1 MRRTN
6 VFIDVEDDVYDLVVS
21 PHKKAKSFSR
31 LMASL
36 LQGYIEDEYIRS
48 YGDGTLHD
56 MRKASVDSL
65 DSIIGTMTESLSNFG
80 LFTDELEVSN
90 NRGKELFNS
99 KKSKQED
106 IVSKHV
112 SDIKEESELVNKEN
126 NKLKEEVGN
135 LKDDMRSLKQ
145 QNLEMMDILRKLTES
160 GVINKE
166 EPKEELRT
174 SQFDKI
180 EKTSNSDVE
189 DSLSNS
195 TYMSSNLHVSE
206 KQEVDNSE
214 VENDITDEERNLMD
228 GLLGGNLFGF

>member
-145 QNLEMMDILRKLTES
+145 QNLEMMNILRKLTES
-160 GVINKE
+160 GGIKGE
-166 EPKEELRT
+166 TKEELRT
-174 SQFDKI
+174 SQLDEI

-195 TYMSSNLHVSE
+195 KYMSSNLSVPE

>member
-90 NRGKELFNS
+90 NRGKEIFNS

-126 NKLKEEVGN
+126 NKLKEEVVN
-135 LKDDMRSLKQ
+135 LKDDMRSLKR

-160 GVINKE
+160 GGIKE
-166 EPKEELRT
+166 ETKEELRT
-174 SQFDKI
+174 SQLDEI

-195 TYMSSNLHVSE
+195 TYMTSNLSVSE

>member
-36 LQGYIEDEYIRS
+36 LQGYIKDEYIRS

-90 NRGKELFNS
+90 NRGKEIFNS

-126 NKLKEEVGN
+126 NKLKEEVVN
-135 LKDDMRSLKQ
+135 LKDDMRSLKR

-160 GVINKE
+160 GGIKE
-166 EPKEELRT
+166 ETKEELRT
-174 SQFDKI
+174 SQLDEI
-180 EKTSNSDVE
+180 EKTSNRDVE

-195 TYMSSNLHVSE
+195 TYMTSNLSVPE

>member
-126 NKLKEEVGN
+126 NKLKEEVVN

-160 GVINKE
+160 GGIKE
-166 EPKEELRT
+166 ETKEELRT
-174 SQFDKI
+174 SQLDEI
-180 EKTSNSDVE
+180 GKTSNSDVE

-195 TYMSSNLHVSE
+195 TYMTSNLSVPE

>member
-126 NKLKEEVGN
+126 NKLKEEVVN
-135 LKDDMRSLKQ
+135 LKDDMRSLKR

-160 GVINKE
+160 GGIKE
-166 EPKEELRT
+166 ETKEELRT
-174 SQFDKI
+174 SQLNEI

-195 TYMSSNLHVSE
+195 TYMTSNLSVPE

-214 VENDITDEERNLMD
+214 VENDITDEERNLMN

>member
-126 NKLKEEVGN
+126 NKLKEEVCN

-160 GVINKE
+160 GGIKGE
-166 EPKEELRT
+166 TKEELRT
-174 SQFDKI
+174 SQLDEI
-180 EKTSNSDVE
+180 EKTSNNDVE

-195 TYMSSNLHVSE
+195 TYMSSNLSVPE

>member
-90 NRGKELFNS
+90 NRGKELFNA

-126 NKLKEEVGN
+126 NKLKEEVVN
-135 LKDDMRSLKQ
+135 LKDDMRSLKR

-160 GVINKE
+160 GGIKE
-166 EPKEELRT
+166 ETKEELRT
-174 SQFDKI
+174 SQLDEI

-195 TYMSSNLHVSE
+195 TYMTSNLSVPE

>member
-90 NRGKELFNS
+90 NRGKELFNA

-126 NKLKEEVGN
+126 NKLKEEVVN
-135 LKDDMRSLKQ
+135 LKDDMRSLKR

-160 GVINKE
+160 GGIKE
-166 EPKEELRT
+166 GTKEELRT
-174 SQFDKI
+174 SQLDEI

-195 TYMSSNLHVSE
+195 TYMTSNISVPE

>member
-126 NKLKEEVGN
+126 NKLKEEVVN
-135 LKDDMRSLKQ
+135 LKDDMRSLKR

-160 GVINKE
+160 GGIKE
-166 EPKEELRT
+166 ETKEELRT
-174 SQFDKI
+174 SQLDEI

-195 TYMSSNLHVSE
+195 TYMTSNLSVPE

>member
-90 NRGKELFNS
+90 NRGKELFNA

-126 NKLKEEVGN
+126 NKLKEEVVN
-135 LKDDMRSLKQ
+135 LKDDMRSLKR

-160 GVINKE
+160 GGIKE
-166 EPKEELRT
+166 ETKEELRT
-174 SQFDKI
+174 SQLDEI
-180 EKTSNSDVE
+180 EKTSNSNVE

-195 TYMSSNLHVSE
+195 TYMSSNLSVPE

-214 VENDITDEERNLMD
+214 VENDITEEERNLMD

>member
-126 NKLKEEVGN
+126 NKLKEEVVN

-145 QNLEMMDILRKLTES
+145 QNLEMMGILRKLTES
-160 GVINKE
+160 GGIKE
-166 EPKEELRT
+166 ETKEELRT
-174 SQFDKI
+174 SQLDEI

-195 TYMSSNLHVSE
+195 TYMSSNLSVPE

-214 VENDITDEERNLMD
+214 VENDITEEERNLMD

>member
-90 NRGKELFNS
+90 NKGKELFNS

-126 NKLKEEVGN
+126 NKLKEEVVN

-160 GVINKE
+160 GGIKE
-166 EPKEELRT
+166 ETKEELRT
-174 SQFDKI
+174 SQLDEI
-180 EKTSNSDVE
+180 GKTSNSDVE

-195 TYMSSNLHVSE
+195 TYMSSNLSVSE

>member
-126 NKLKEEVGN
+126 NKLKEEVCN

-160 GVINKE
+160 GGIKE
-166 EPKEELRT
+166 ETKEELRT
-174 SQFDKI
+174 SQLDKI

-195 TYMSSNLHVSE
+195 TYMSSNLSVPE

>member
-160 GVINKE
+160 GGIKE
-166 EPKEELRT
+166 ETKEELRT
-174 SQFDKI
+174 SQLGEIGKI
-180 EKTSNSDVE
+180 SNSDVE

-195 TYMSSNLHVSE
+195 TYMSSNLSVPE

>member
-126 NKLKEEVGN
+126 NKLKEEVVN
-135 LKDDMRSLKQ
+135 LKDDMRSLKR

-160 GVINKE
+160 GGIKE
-166 EPKEELRT
+166 GTKEELRT
-174 SQFDKI
+174 SQLDEI

-195 TYMSSNLHVSE
+195 TYMTSNLSVPE

>member
-90 NRGKELFNS
+90 NRGKEIFNS

-112 SDIKEESELVNKEN
+112 SNIKEESELVNKEN
-126 NKLKEEVGN
+126 NKLKEEVVN
-135 LKDDMRSLKQ
+135 LKDDMRSLKR

-160 GVINKE
+160 GGIKE
-166 EPKEELRT
+166 ETKEELRT
-174 SQFDKI
+174 SQLDEI

-195 TYMSSNLHVSE
+195 TYMTSNLSVPE

>member
-126 NKLKEEVGN
+126 YKLKEEVCN
-135 LKDDMRSLKQ
+135 L
-145 QNLEMMDILRKLTES
+145 
-160 GVINKE
+160 
-166 EPKEELRT
+166 
-174 SQFDKI
+174 
-180 EKTSNSDVE
+180 
-189 DSLSNS
+189 
-195 TYMSSNLHVSE
+195 
-206 KQEVDNSE
+206 
-214 VENDITDEERNLMD
+214 
-228 GLLGGNLFGF
+228 

>member
-126 NKLKEEVGN
+126 NKLKEEVVN
-135 LKDDMRSLKQ
+135 LKDDMRSLKR

-160 GVINKE
+160 GGIKE
-166 EPKEELRT
+166 ETKEELRT
-174 SQFDKI
+174 SQLDEI

-195 TYMSSNLHVSE
+195 TYMTSNLSVSE

-214 VENDITDEERNLMD
+214 VENDITEEERNLMD